1 MVRDRVGQIEPA
13 EPPVRQIEPHLF
25 AEPPLG
31 PDAVGVSDDQ
41 HAEHQLGIDR
51 GPPDGAVERSQMR
64 ADAGEIDKPVNR
76 AQEMILR
83 HERIEIELVKER
95 ALRHLPRSH
104 HRQVL
109 PDPAN

>member
-1 MVRDRVGQIEPA
+1 MPWVYLTISMRRK
-13 EPPVRQIEPHLF
+13 
-25 AEPPLG
+25 
-31 PDAVGVSDDQ
+31 
-41 HAEHQLGIDR
+41 LGIDR
-51 GPPDGAVERSQMR
+51 GPPDGAVERRQMR